1 MTFEI
6 VIENAT
12 LVTMDSG
19 FRVLENHCLGI
30 NKGKIAAIFPT
41 GSSSYWAKEKLNGQ
55 NCLVTPGLINAH
67 SHLPMTYF
75 RGLADDLPLQ
85 KWLQEYIWPLEA
97 KLVNPEFVYD
107 ATLHGAAEML
117 KNGISTTNDMYF
129 HMSSIA
135 DACIKAG
142 LRVIISEALIDH
154 QLSEEDRNCC
164 IGNRIK
170 KLREDY
176 RDQPLVD
183 FSLAPHSIYTC
194 SQETL
199 KKCAEVAKENDFL
212 IHMHLSE
219 TKDEVLNCQQA
230 HGKKP
235 IDYIRELGLLEVRSV
250 LAHGIWVD
258 ENEMD
263 ILAKSGKASVAI
275 CTESHLKLISGFAPL
290 KKYLEKGINVC
301 LGTDGVASNNNLDLL
316 EEVSLTAKLHKALNN
331 DPTLLPARDA
341 FALATCNA
349 AKAIGRETELGSLE
363 IGKLADIAIFDLDSL
378 ENQPVFNPYSQLV
391 YAMGSHSVRDLIVN
405 GRIVMQD
412 RILGKVNEGM
422 LLKRAKAYKDMI
434 LQEIKL

>member
-6 VIENAT
+6 VVENGT
-12 LVTMDSG
+12 LVTMDG
-19 FRVLENHCLGI
+19 QFQVLENHSVGI
-30 NKGKIAAIFPT
+30 NKGKIAAIFHA
-41 GSSSYWAKEKLNGQ
+41 GSVSYWAKEKINAQ

-129 HMSSIA
+129 HMNSIA

-142 LRVIISEALIDH
+142 LRVIISEALIDQ

-170 KLREDY
+170 ELKEKY

-194 SQETL
+194 SSETL
-199 KKCAEVAKENDFL
+199 KKCAEVALKNDFL

-219 TKDEVLNCQQA
+219 TQEEVQNCLKANGKRPVEYIKD
-230 HGKKP
+230 
-235 IDYIRELGLLEVRSV
+235 LGLLEVRSV
-250 LAHGIWVD
+250 LAHGIWID
-258 ENEMD
+258 DKEMD
-263 ILAKSGKASVAI
+263 ILAENTKASVAI

-290 KKYLEKGINVC
+290 KKYLDKGINLC

-331 DPTLLPARDA
+331 DPTMLPARAA
-341 FALATCNA
+341 FALVTCNA
-349 AKAIGRETELGSLE
+349 AKAIGREKELGSLE
-363 IGKLADIAIFDLDSL
+363 TGKLADIAVFSL
-378 ENQPVFNPYSQLV
+378 EELQNQPVYNPYSHLV
-391 YAMGSHSVRDLIVN
+391 YAMGSHNVRDLIVN
-405 GRIVMQD
+405 GKLVMQD
-412 RILGKVNEGM
+412 RILSRLNEN
-422 LLKRAKAYKDMI
+422 LILKRAAAYHDLIVNETSK
-434 LQEIKL
+434 

>member
-6 VIENAT
+6 VIENGT
-12 LVTMDSG
+12 LVTMDGQSQ
-19 FRVLENHCLGI
+19 VLENHSLGI
-30 NKGKIAAIFPT
+30 NKGKIAAIFPA
-41 GSSSYWAKEKLNGQ
+41 GSSSFWAKEKINAQ

-129 HMSSIA
+129 HMGSIA

-154 QLSEEDRNCC
+154 QLTEEDRNCC

-176 RDQPLVD
+176 RDQPLID

-194 SQETL
+194 SPDTL
-199 KKCAEVAKENDFL
+199 KKCAEVAKENGFL

-219 TKDEVLNCQQA
+219 TSEEVQNCVKT

-235 IDYIRELGLLEVRSV
+235 VEYINDLGLLEVNGV

-258 ENEMD
+258 DEEMD
-263 ILAKSGKASVAI
+263 ILARNGKSSIAI

-290 KKYLEKGINVC
+290 KKYQEKGINLC

-316 EEVSLTAKLHKALNN
+316 EEVSLTAKLHKAINN
-331 DPTLLPARDA
+331 DPTLLPAKAA
-341 FALATCNA
+341 FALVTCNA
-349 AKAIGRETELGSLE
+349 AQAIGRSRELGSLE
-363 IGKLADIAIFDLDSL
+363 KGKLADIAIFDLDKL
-378 ENQPVFNPYSQLV
+378 ENQPVYNPYSQLV
-391 YAMGSHSVRDLIVN
+391 YAMGSNSVRDLLIN
-405 GRIVMQD
+405 GRIVMQNRHLT
-412 RILGKVNEGM
+412 RINEDL
-422 LLKRAKAYKDMI
+422 LLKRAKAYCDLIRK
-434 LQEIKL
+434 EIS

>member
-1 MTFEI
+1 MTFEL

-12 LVTMDSG
+12 LVTMDSN

-30 NKGKIAAIFPT
+30 NQGRIAAIFPS
-41 GSSSYWAKEKLNGQ
+41 GSSSFWAKEKLNGQ

-85 KWLQEYIWPLEA
+85 KWLQELIWPLEA

-107 ATLHGAAEML
+107 AALHAAAEML

-142 LRVIISEALIDH
+142 LRVIISEALID
-154 QLSEEDRNCC
+154 QQPDGQEANDN

-170 KLREDY
+170 QLKEDY
-176 RDQPLVD
+176 KSQPLVD

-194 SQETL
+194 SPETL
-199 KKCAEVAKENDFL
+199 QKCAEVAKENDFL

-219 TKDEVLNCQQA
+219 TSEEVQNCLQA
-230 HGKKP
+230 HGKRP
-235 IDYIRELGLLEVRSV
+235 VEYIKDLGLLEVRSV
-250 LAHGIWVD
+250 LAHGVWLD
-258 ENEMD
+258 ESEMEL
-263 ILAKSGKASVAI
+263 LAESGKASIAI
-275 CTESHLKLISGFAPL
+275 CSDSNLKLCSGFAPL
-290 KKYLEKGINVC
+290 KKYREQGINLC

-316 EEVSLTAKLHKALNN
+316 EELSLTAKLHKALNN

-341 FALATCNA
+341 FALVTCNA
-349 AKAIGRETELGSLE
+349 AKALGREKELGSLE
-363 IGKLADIAIFDLDSL
+363 TGKLADIAVFSLEEL
-378 ENQPVFNPYSQLV
+378 ENQPLYNPYSHLV

-405 GRIVMQD
+405 GRLVMQN
-412 RILGKVNEGM
+412 RNLSKVSET
-422 LLKRAKAYKDMI
+422 LLIKRAKAYRDMI
-434 LQEIKL
+434 LQEIKP